1 MQIGRKNFLS
11 RGTESPEDLGIFSA
25 QGISYGWNVVSKGVM
40 EGDAV
45 GENVLK
51 ASSWLLCEA

>member
-25 QGISYGWNVVSKGVM
+25 QGISYDWNVVSKGVM
-40 EGDAV
+40 GRRCSGRECFKNIQLAA
-45 GENVLK
+45 L
-51 ASSWLLCEA
+51 